1 MKFLARMFKLLKWLI
16 MWCVAFFICCA
27 LVLMTTPE
35 SYAGHQGEH
44 AHKYKVTYYVISE
57 HFKAKKFNQY
67 SHHFIGV
74 EYRGW
79 SASKFRNSYYKR
91 SYMIAYT
98 KYWQVANHWQA
109 SLMLGGVSG
118 YKGEN
123 SCPYICP
130 VVSPGI
136 TYTRFQFVQPRL
148 SIMGTALTLSFSGN
162 F

>member
-1 MKFLARMFKLLKWLI
+1 MRFLRALKWLMKTI
-16 MWCVAFFICCA
+16 IVMFILAALFFM
-27 LVLMTTPE
+27 LP
-35 SYAGHQGEH
+35 H
-44 AHKYKVTYYVISE
+44 AQAAKHGHKYKVTYYVISE
-57 HFKAKKFNQY
+57 HFRHSKKLNQY

-74 EYRGW
+74 EMQGW
-79 SASKFRNSYYKR
+79 SVAKFRNSYYKR
-91 SYMIAYT
+91 SYMVAYT
-98 KYWQVANHWQA
+98 RYWQLAPNWQA
-109 SLMLGGVSG
+109 SLMLGGVKG

-148 SIMGTALTLSFSGN
+148 SIMGTALTLSFSGD

>member
-1 MKFLARMFKLLKWLI
+1 MNGFKILKNIVLWLI
-16 MWCVAFFICCA
+16 A
-27 LVLMTTPE
+27 LFTIFGLLAATAE
-35 SYAGHQGEH
+35 ASHRGHQGH
-44 AHKYKVTYYVISE
+44 HSHKYKVTYYVISE
-57 HFKAKKFNQY
+57 HFRAKKFNQY

-74 EYRGW
+74 EMRGW
-79 SASKFRNSYYKR
+79 SVAKFRNSYYKR
-91 SYMIAYT
+91 SYMVAYT
-98 KYWQVANHWQA
+98 KYWQLADNWEA

-136 TYTRFQFVQPRL
+136 TYTKFQYFQPRL
-148 SIMGTALTLSFSGN
+148 SIMGSALTLSFSAE

>member
-1 MKFLARMFKLLKWLI
+1 MNKYKQLSLWLMLLTI
-16 MWCVAFFICCA
+16 T
-27 LVLMTTPE
+27 LVLLFTSP
-35 SYAGHQGEH
+35 AN
-44 AHKYKVTYYVISE
+44 AKKNKYKVTYYAISE
-57 HFKAKKFNQY
+57 HFKAKKVNQY

-74 EYRGW
+74 EYKGW

-98 KYWQVANHWQA
+98 YRWKLAKNWET
-109 SLMLGGVSG
+109 SLMLGGVKG

-130 VVSPGI
+130 VISPGI
-136 TYTRFQFVQPRL
+136 TYTRFQYWQPRL